1 MVERYEL
8 APKLSPGY
16 TMSRLLKGGWHLAG
30 GHGDVDRR
38 QAIDD
43 MAAFVQAGITSFDC
57 ADHYTGVEELI
68 GDFRAAY
75 PDLGRRIEIHTKFV
89 PDYDRLTSCD
99 RAYVESIIDRSLK
112 RLRVDCLDLVQFHW
126 WNYAVPG
133 YVEAMGVLDDLR
145 RAGKIRL
152 LGLTNFNTA
161 TTREIAAAVPLA
173 ATQVQYSV
181 LDARPERGLVE
192 FCRAQQIGLLCY
204 GTLAGGFLSEA
215 WLGKPEPQEPL
226 ANRSLTKY
234 KLIIEDFGG
243 WGLFQELLGVLRA
256 IGEAHGCNIGQVATR
271 YVLDRPGVAGA
282 IVGATSTRH
291 LAGNLR
297 IDSLRLDAAQ
307 QARLDA
313 VLAKRSGPPGDCYD
327 IERDKTGRHG
337 RIMRYNLNDG
347 RH

>member
-8 APKLSPGY
+8 APGY
-16 TMSRLLKGGWHLAG
+16 SMSRLLKGGWHLAG

-43 MAAFVQAGITSFDC
+43 MAAFVEAGITSFDC

-75 PDLGRRIEIHTKFV
+75 PALGARIEIHTKFV

-99 RAYVESIIDRSLK
+99 RPYVESIIDRSLK

-126 WNYAVPG
+126 WNYAVRG

-152 LGLTNFNTA
+152 LGLTNFNTV

-181 LDARPERGLVE
+181 LDARPERELVA
-192 FCRAQQIGLLCY
+192 FCQAQKIGLLCY
-204 GTLAGGFLSEA
+204 GTLGGGFLSEA
-215 WLGKPEPQEPL
+215 WLGQPEPQEPL

-243 WGLFQELLGVLRA
+243 WSLFQELLGVLQS
-256 IGEAHGCNIGQVATR
+256 IGRAHGCNIGQVATR

-282 IVGATSTRH
+282 IVGATSTKH

-297 IDSLRLDAAQ
+297 IDGLQLTAAEH
-307 QARLDA
+307 AALDA

>member
-8 APKLSPGY
+8 APGY

-43 MAAFVQAGITSFDC
+43 MAAFVEAGITSFDC

-68 GDFRAAY
+68 GDFRTAY
-75 PDLGRRIEIHTKFV
+75 PALGDRIEIHTKFV

-99 RAYVESIIDRSLK
+99 RTYVESIIDRSLK

-133 YVEAMGVLDDLR
+133 YVEAMGVLDELR

-181 LDARPERGLVE
+181 LDARPERELVA
-192 FCRAQQIGLLCY
+192 FCQAQKIGLLCY
-204 GTLAGGFLSEA
+204 GTLGGGFLSEA

-243 WGLFQELLGVLRA
+243 WDLFQELLGVLQSIGRA
-256 IGEAHGCNIGQVATR
+256 QGCNIGQVATR

-282 IVGATSTRH
+282 IVGATSTKH

-297 IDSLRLDAAQ
+297 IDTLRLSAAE
-307 QARLDA
+307 QAALDA